1 MIHDREVGAAHV
13 VRMIFDKT
21 IFSRSGKR
29 IPCTIDS
36 LCVHG
41 DEPTALATA
50 AAARKALE
58 KAGVQVVTLPEM
70 GIAKKGAGS

>member
-1 MIHDREVGAAHV
+1 MIV
-13 VRMIFDKT
+13 DKT
-21 IFSRSGKR
+21 IVSRSGKR

-41 DEPTALATA
+41 DEPTTLATA

-70 GIAKKGAGS
+70 GIAKKAAGS